1 METRLLGAVPGRGG
15 RLWRVGRSVEGNLR
29 GSGEVGDVYVLN
41 GLLKEFFIKEEYG
54 VGIK

>member
-1 METRLLGAVPGRGG
+1 M
-15 RLWRVGRSVEGNLR
+15 EGNLR